1 MNRLHRRNKRRK
13 TFWTIV
19 VVAVIGFFLYQFI
32 SAPVKINKLSTDG
45 VWTTGTVIGTSNNQR
60 NTGSGVDY
68 TFSYNGKQ
76 YKGSTGYPELTTRF
90 CESLIGRSF
99 PVLVR
104 PKDIN
109 NNKML
114 LTQQT
119 FQIYGKEQPDSL
131 KWIEENVM
139 K

>member
-13 TFWTIV
+13 IFWTIITV
-19 VVAVIGFFLYQFI
+19 GVIAFFLYQFI
-32 SAPVKINKLSTDG
+32 SAPIKINNLSTDG
-45 VWTTGTVIGTSNNQR
+45 VWTTGTVIGTFNNQR

-68 TFSYNGKQ
+68 IFVYNGKQ
-76 YKGSTGYPELTTRF
+76 YKGGTAYPELTTSF
-90 CESLIGRSF
+90 CESLIGRQF
-99 PVLVR
+99 PVIVL
-104 PKDIN
+104 PTNIDN
-109 NNKML
+109 NEML
-114 LTQQT
+114 LTKQT